1 MLKLN
6 LKISL
11 ILLTIIVTIVYFLTD
26 KASLKTTPSLS
37 PAQEQLAI
45 IGDRCLDFGERAVA
59 NDVPIIEFQ
68 MLERLAKKTNVI
80 ERCMSDNGYIQNPA
94 WLKYA
99 QPIATD
105 NAAKNKTSVSEA
117 LTNLSRVDM
126 QIFAPDEKRPE
137 YWLKINQNAN

>member
-11 ILLTIIVTIVYFLTD
+11 ILLTIIVAIVYFLTN
-26 KASLKTTPSLS
+26 KASLKTTPNLS
-37 PAQEQLAI
+37 PAQEQLAKM
-45 IGDRCLDFGERAVA
+45 GDRCLDFGERAVA

-80 ERCMSDNGYIQNPA
+80 ERCMTDNGYIQNPA

-117 LTNLSRVDM
+117 LTNLSRADM

>member
-11 ILLTIIVTIVYFLTD
+11 ILLTIIVAIVYFLTD
-26 KASLKTTPSLS
+26 KASLKTTPNLS
-37 PAQEQLAI
+37 PAQEQLAKM
-45 IGDRCLDFGERAVA
+45 GDRCLDFGERAVA

-80 ERCMSDNGYIQNPA
+80 ERCMTDNGYIQNPA

-117 LTNLSRVDM
+117 LTNLSRADM